1 MRPCATRAVFSGS
14 APPCKRM
21 TERQDM
27 AEELGQLLAS
37 FRERF
42 AYGTR
47 DELAAIS
54 SSTQLQDSTPLLELA
69 KLAKLI
75 RAQTTKVGILS
86 QPARRE
92 GNESTCGKELRALEE
107 SLFYLLSLLP
117 SFHKSGHYTSYLN
130 KQLDEEILALLR
142 SLEKFYDEIRE
153 KEENLVS
160 VGKIWASCDEL
171 LALAEQGNL
180 GLLNERL
187 SASAKL
193 VQDTILELHDWLAE
207 PTLEEQDPFGL
218 EDSFEETSDAEST
231 ATNAENKAPSP
242 QMIEYVQT
250 LERRVKL
257 VKLLLKSFQK
267 SVKVENPHTKAAADS
282 LEKVYKVHH
291 AVVEQIDELVSSV
304 FMLGADFDPQDED
317 LLEGVKTLHSTME
330 SMCKL
335 VKKLNNNDPKKNA
348 WVESWEAQWN
358 KL

>member
-1 MRPCATRAVFSGS
+1 
-14 APPCKRM
+14 M

-27 AEELGQLLAS
+27 AEELGPLLGS

-47 DELAAIS
+47 EELAAIS
-54 SSTQLQDSTPLLELA
+54 SSTQLRDSTPLQELA

-86 QPARRE
+86 QPARRA
-92 GNESTCGKELRALEE
+92 GNEATCAKELRALEQ
-107 SLFYLLSLLP
+107 SVFYLLSLLP
-117 SFHKSGHYTSYLN
+117 SFHKSGHYTSYFN

-142 SLEKFYDEIRE
+142 CLEKFYDEIRE
-153 KEENLVS
+153 EEENLVS
-160 VGKIWASCDEL
+160 VGKIWTGCDEL
-171 LALAEQGNL
+171 LALAERGNL
-180 GLLNERL
+180 GLLNEHL

-193 VQDTILELHDWLAE
+193 VQDTILELQDWLAE

-218 EDSFEETSDAEST
+218 EDSFDEASDAES
-231 ATNAENKAPSP
+231 AAIDVADKAPSS

-267 SVKVENPHTKAAADS
+267 SAKVDNPHTKAAAET
-282 LEKVYKVHH
+282 LEKVHTAH
-291 AVVEQIDELVSSV
+291 QAVVEQIDELISSV
-304 FMLGADFDPQDED
+304 FMLGADFDSQDAD
-317 LLEGVKTLHSTME
+317 LLDGVNTLHSTMI

-335 VKKLNNNDPKKNA
+335 VKKLNNNDSKKNA